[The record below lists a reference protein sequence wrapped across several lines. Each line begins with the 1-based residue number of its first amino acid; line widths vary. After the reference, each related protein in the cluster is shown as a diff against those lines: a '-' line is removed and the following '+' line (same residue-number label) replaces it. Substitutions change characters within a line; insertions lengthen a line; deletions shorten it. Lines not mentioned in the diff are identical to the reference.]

1 MPSTKALK
9 KQAFLIAWCALLLAG
24 CASSARETFDLSGA
38 PLAVEKRI
46 TPPRSRIRLAVNEPD
61 AFPPINS
68 DRIVIRTGPN
78 EVANLAGAQWADRLT
93 RLVQARLI
101 EGFDDSGIAAAPPG
115 MSADVML
122 ATEIRR
128 FEIDVAQQSAVVEIA
143 ARMIDANN
151 GRQRAARV
159 FVSEAPAAH
168 TTGSDATRALREAM
182 ETTIRQIA
190 KWSAGHI

>member
-1 MPSTKALK
+1 M
-9 KQAFLIAWCALLLAG
+9 
-24 CASSARETFDLSGA
+24 
-38 PLAVEKRI
+38 
-46 TPPRSRIRLAVNEPD
+46 NEPD
-61 AFPPINS
+61 AIPPVNS

-93 RLVQARLI
+93 RLVQARLV

-128 FEIDVAQQSAVVEIA
+128 FEIDVGQQSAVVEIA
-143 ARMIDANN
+143 ARIIDASSD
-151 GRQRAARV
+151 RQRAARV
-159 FVSEAPAAH
+159 FVGEAPAPH
-168 TTGSDATRALREAM
+168 TTGSDAARALREAM

-190 KWSAGHI
+190 QWSARHI